1 MKPKLPKIVKDLNS
15 LTLAIFRL
23 SKSLPKH
30 LRPTIASRVENL
42 CLDSLLAVRRFA
54 LSGVAIKMTTRHQI
68 HDAIGNMDA
77 ISTIL
82 ELALDLRVVSD
93 GAFGEISVMLSEVR
107 RQLHGLRKKYD
118 DIAAANS

>member
-42 CLDSLLAVRRFA
+42 CLDSLLAVRQFA
-54 LSGVAIKMTTRHQI
+54 LSGVAM
-68 HDAIGNMDA
+68 A
-77 ISTIL
+77 
-82 ELALDLRVVSD
+82 ALS
-93 GAFGEISVMLSEVR
+93 SVCCV
-107 RQLHGLRKKYD
+107 
-118 DIAAANS
+118 